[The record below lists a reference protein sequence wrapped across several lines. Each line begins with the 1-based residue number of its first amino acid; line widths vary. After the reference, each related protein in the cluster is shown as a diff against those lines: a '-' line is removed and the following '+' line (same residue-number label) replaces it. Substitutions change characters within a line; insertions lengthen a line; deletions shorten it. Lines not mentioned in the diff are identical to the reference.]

1 MVNLNR
7 LTIPYIKKLAKEC
20 NIDLKRGR
28 KAELI
33 KQIEEA
39 GIAEERLEKLV
50 DKYLTEKKRAKIK
63 KKKNQ
68 LDIPELEKRI
78 STLEEK
84 VDMLI
89 SHFTQTIQTI
99 QPEEGK
105 KETEF
110 VKAKELTHEKDKPL
124 ETKNDIMDFFKI
136 ILNSGDSIT
145 VDELFKLERLQEVPL
160 KSLEQAINELIKQD
174 VLEVSD
180 GPSIQK
186 IKGKWAILT
195 RI

>member
-20 NIDLKRGR
+20 NIDLERGR

-33 KQIEEA
+33 NQIEEA

-50 DKYLTEKKRAKIK
+50 EKYLTEKKRAKIK

-89 SHFTQTIQTI
+89 SHFTQTIQ
-99 QPEEGK
+99 PKESK

-110 VKAKELTHEKDKPL
+110 VKAEELTHKKTKPL
-124 ETKNDIMDFFKI
+124 ESIDDIVDFFKM
-136 ILNSGDSIT
+136 ILNPGDSIT

-160 KSLEQAINELIKQD
+160 KNLEGAINELIQED
-174 VLEVSD
+174 VLEVSE

-186 IKGKWAILT
+186 IKGKWAILR